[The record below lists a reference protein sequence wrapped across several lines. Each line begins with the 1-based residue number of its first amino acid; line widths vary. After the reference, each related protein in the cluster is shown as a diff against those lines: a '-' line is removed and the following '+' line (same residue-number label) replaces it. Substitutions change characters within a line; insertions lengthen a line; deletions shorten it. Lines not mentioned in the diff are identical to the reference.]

1 MEYKTK
7 IQITFTTKKQAGKF
21 IRILDESELYPSQD
35 DFGPSNLNNII
46 YYLQLENTIPAS
58 VNGCID
64 TVRQISNFVYLTI
77 TTKIDP
83 GFDILYALSHIVDS
97 NSTFKYTTT
106 FETGSMTNSNHV
118 RNKRAKY
125 KTIEDITNLIP
136 NLLHKIT
143 KQVIIPD

>member
-21 IRILDESELYPSQD
+21 IRIIDESELYPSQD

-64 TVRQISNFVYLTI
+64 MVRQISNFVYLTI

-125 KTIEDITNLIP
+125 KTIEDITNLTP

>member
-21 IRILDESELYPSQD
+21 IRIIDESELYPSQD

-46 YYLQLENTIPAS
+46 YYLQLANTIPAS

-64 TVRQISNFVYLTI
+64 MVRQISNFVYLTI

-125 KTIEDITNLIP
+125 KTIEDITNLTP

>member
-1 MEYKTK
+1 M
-7 IQITFTTKKQAGKF
+7 
-21 IRILDESELYPSQD
+21 
-35 DFGPSNLNNII
+35 
-46 YYLQLENTIPAS
+46 
-58 VNGCID
+58 
-64 TVRQISNFVYLTI
+64 TI

-125 KTIEDITNLIP
+125 KTIEDITNLTP